1 MTSDSSS
8 TTPDRI
14 LNEVDA
20 FDRAFIDLNDRLGR
34 YDDTDKDAAEIAALL
49 ELAPGAR
56 VLDAACGTGRMG
68 AALQALGYSVVGV
81 DISREVIAEAE
92 RRSPGPQYLVA
103 DLTKPLE
110 LEPFDAVVNTY
121 SSWGYGKTVA
131 DDQQM
136 LCVWAGALKP
146 GGRLLMEL
154 SDLERSRHRLG
165 TSGEVVT
172 RVTNGVEEQLWVDWA
187 TGVLHVTYSLDGTT
201 VPIEIR
207 MYERED
213 LQRMVAEA
221 GFRDVLL
228 YGGYDRH
235 EKRPEDRAVV
245 VATR

>member
-1 MTSDSSS
+1 MTSDSIK
-8 TTPDRI
+8 PERI
-14 LNEVDA
+14 LNDVDA

-34 YDDTDKDAAEIAALL
+34 YDDTDRDAAEIAALL

-68 AALQALGYSVVGV
+68 AALQALGYEVVGA
-81 DISREVIAEAE
+81 DISREVIAEAQ
-92 RRSPGPQYLVA
+92 RRSPGPQYIVA

-110 LEPFDAVVNTY
+110 LPPFDAVVNTY
-121 SSWGYGKTVA
+121 SSWGYGKTVE

-136 LCVWAGALKP
+136 LRVWNQALKP
-146 GGRLLMEL
+146 GGRLVMEL

-165 TSGEVVT
+165 TSGDVVT
-172 RVTNGVEEQLWVDWA
+172 RVTNDVEEKLWVDWA
-187 TGVLHVTYSLDGTT
+187 TGMLHVTYSLDGVS
-201 VPIEIR
+201 VPIQIR

-213 LQRMVAEA
+213 LQRMVSEA